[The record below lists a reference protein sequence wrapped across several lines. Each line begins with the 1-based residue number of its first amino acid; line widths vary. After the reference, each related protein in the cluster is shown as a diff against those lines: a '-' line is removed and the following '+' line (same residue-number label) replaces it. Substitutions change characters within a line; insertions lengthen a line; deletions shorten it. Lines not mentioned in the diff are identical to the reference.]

1 MPFLGGTVAAHTISE
16 HHLPELPS
24 SKSPSPESSSSMTQV
39 AAPSNNNLAARMQL
53 LIRSE
58 GSMASIARRCGF
70 SEGAV
75 RSWRDGH
82 SDISRERCVVM
93 AQTLNISL
101 MWLIT
106 GKGPMKVCSADD
118 KALTEPALEPA
129 RDTSSFANAADHARN
144 QTGQLPRARTHAVD
158 PRLLA
163 AALKLLQSYVG
174 LLGGSLNPTQR
185 ADVLAELYDILSAA
199 DGPDHI
205 DRLIEFHA
213 TLAGRMRRRDTLVA

>member
-1 MPFLGGTVAAHTISE
+1 MGDNARARLPFLGGAPATHAVNE
-16 HHLPELPS
+16 QG
-24 SKSPSPESSSSMTQV
+24 SPESPSSMTHV
-39 AAPSNNNLAARMQL
+39 AAPSTDNLAARIQL
-53 LIRSE
+53 LIRSA

-106 GKGPMKVCSADD
+106 GKGPMKACSADENLLAAS
-118 KALTEPALEPA
+118 KVEPA
-129 RDTSSFANAADHARN
+129 RATASFANAADHAEN
-144 QTGQLPRARTHAVD
+144 QAWQPPRARIPAVD

-163 AALKLLQSYVG
+163 AALRLLQSYIG

-205 DRLIEFHA
+205 DRLIAFHA
-213 TLAGRMRRRDTLVA
+213 TLGNFLRGNRHALIA